1 MADLKISSLDVLAEA
16 ALYYS
21 GNQENKPMNYP
32 IGPKKLIQY
41 RYEAQQSSAINSN
54 VDFNGR
60 LHSHSSGYAS
70 SSSPNHSSSSSPVL
84 DSQLRISYSASSS
97 DSTTLSEFNDLAT
110 ITPKPNKITKK
121 SSNATVNRSTAKK
134 SRTKRKSTASASS
147 TASSAIKDDAGFSQ
161 FVESVGITPK
171 TTVDRKELDLID
183 DVFDENTKIQ
193 VKTPKLTYTLRG
205 MRKRKPSTKTPDDLK
220 DQEYYEKR
228 HRNNLAGKRAF
239 NEFMVHTA
247 H

>member
-21 GNQENKPMNYP
+21 GNQENKPMNYS
-32 IGPKKLIQY
+32 IGPKKLMQY
-41 RYEAQQSSAINSN
+41 RYEAQQNLAINSN

-60 LHSHSSGYAS
+60 LYSHSSGYAS
-70 SSSPNHSSSSSPVL
+70 SSSPNHSSSSSPEL
-84 DSQLRISYSASSS
+84 HSQLRTYSASSS
-97 DSTTLSEFNDLAT
+97 DSNSPTFNELNDLAT
-110 ITPKPNKITKK
+110 ITPKSNKTAKK
-121 SSNATVNRSTAKK
+121 SGSTVNGSSAKK
-134 SRTKRKSTASASS
+134 SRTKRKSTASTSS
-147 TASSAIKDDAGFSQ
+147 TASSGVVFKEDAGFNQ

-171 TTVDRKELDLID
+171 STVDRKELDLID

-228 HRNNLAGKRAF
+228 HRNNLAGKR
-239 NEFMVHTA
+239 
-247 H
+247 